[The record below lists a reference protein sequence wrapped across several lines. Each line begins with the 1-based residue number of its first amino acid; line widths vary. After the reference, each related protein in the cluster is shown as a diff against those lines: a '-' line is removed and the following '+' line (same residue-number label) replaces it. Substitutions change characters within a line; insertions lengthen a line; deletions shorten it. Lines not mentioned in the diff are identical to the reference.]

1 MSRGRGDSERAREW
15 RERLARWSASG
26 LSVRA
31 FCAQQGVAEAS
42 FYYWKRA
49 LRLRDA
55 ETPSAAA
62 RSSAAARETAVGA
75 TVAGATVAGAAV
87 AGSTST
93 GATGINATATGSTAA
108 GSTMTGPRAEP
119 HPRPKPPLFVPLTVL
134 PAVGPSVAAGTIEV
148 RCPSGHIVLLP
159 VGDLAAPSP
168 LFASLGPLFAALT
181 PPASEARSC

>member
-15 RERLARWSASG
+15 RERLARWLASG

-55 ETPSAAA
+55 GTPSAAA

-75 TVAGATVAGAAV
+75 TVAWSTV
-87 AGSTST
+87 AGSTVV
-93 GATGINATATGSTAA
+93 

-119 HPRPKPPLFVPLTVL
+119 KPRPKPPLFVPLTVL
-134 PAVGPSVAAGTIEV
+134 PSVGPSVAAGTIDV
-148 RCPSGHIVLLP
+148 RCPSGHVVLLP

>member
-1 MSRGRGDSERAREW
+1 MSRGRGDSERAGEW

-55 ETPSAAA
+55 GTP
-62 RSSAAARETAVGA
+62 SAAARETAV
-75 TVAGATVAGAAV
+75 GATVAGAAV

>member
-75 TVAGATVAGAAV
+75 TVAGATVAGATV
-87 AGSTST
+87 VGSTV
-93 GATGINATATGSTAA
+93 
-108 GSTMTGPRAEP
+108 TGPRAEP
-119 HPRPKPPLFVPLTVL
+119 HPRPRPPLFVPLTVL
-134 PAVGPSVAAGTIEV
+134 PAVGPSIAAGTIEV

-181 PPASEARSC
+181 PPAS

>member
-75 TVAGATVAGAAV
+75 TVAGATVAGATV
-87 AGSTST
+87 VGSTV
-93 GATGINATATGSTAA
+93 
-108 GSTMTGPRAEP
+108 TGPRAEP
-119 HPRPKPPLFVPLTVL
+119 HPRPRPPLFVPLTVL
-134 PAVGPSVAAGTIEV
+134 PAVGPSIAAGTIEV
-148 RCPSGHIVLLP
+148 RCPSGHVVLLP

>member
-1 MSRGRGDSERAREW
+1 MSRGRGDSERAGEW

-55 ETPSAAA
+55 GTPSAAA

-75 TVAGATVAGAAV
+75 TVAGATVAGA
-87 AGSTST
+87 
-93 GATGINATATGSTAA
+93 TAA

>member
-1 MSRGRGDSERAREW
+1 MSRGRGDSERACEW
-15 RERLARWSASG
+15 RERLARWLASG

-55 ETPSAAA
+55 GTPSAAA
-62 RSSAAARETAVGA
+62 RSSAAASETAVGA
-75 TVAGATVAGAAV
+75 TVAGATV
-87 AGSTST
+87 TE
-93 GATGINATATGSTAA
+93 
-108 GSTMTGPRAEP
+108 PRAEP
-119 HPRPKPPLFVPLTVL
+119 NPRPKPPLFVPLTVL

-148 RCPSGHIVLLP
+148 RCPSGHVVLLP
-159 VGDLAAPSP
+159 IGDLAAPSP

-181 PPASEARSC
+181 PRASEARSC

>member
-1 MSRGRGDSERAREW
+1 MSRGRGDSERAGEW

-62 RSSAAARETAVGA
+62 RSSAVARETAVG
-75 TVAGATVAGAAV
+75 
-87 AGSTST
+87 
-93 GATGINATATGSTAA
+93 ATATGSTAA

-119 HPRPKPPLFVPLTVL
+119 HPRPRPPLFVPLTVL
-134 PAVGPSVAAGTIEV
+134 PSVGPSVAAGTIEV

-181 PPASEARSC
+181 PPAS

>member
-1 MSRGRGDSERAREW
+1 MSRGRGDSERAGEW
-15 RERLARWSASG
+15 RERLARWLASG

-75 TVAGATVAGAAV
+75 TVAGSTV
-87 AGSTST
+87 AGSTV
-93 GATGINATATGSTAA
+93 
-108 GSTMTGPRAEP
+108 TGPRAEP

-134 PAVGPSVAAGTIEV
+134 PSVGPSVAAGTIEV
-148 RCPSGHIVLLP
+148 RCPSGHVVLLP

>member
-1 MSRGRGDSERAREW
+1 MSRGRGDSERAGEW

-55 ETPSAAA
+55 GTPSAAA

-75 TVAGATVAGAAV
+75 TVAGATVAGATV
-87 AGSTST
+87 AGSTV
-93 GATGINATATGSTAA
+93 A
-108 GSTMTGPRAEP
+108 GSTVVGSTVTGPRAEP

-148 RCPSGHIVLLP
+148 RCPSGHVVLLP

>member
-55 ETPSAAA
+55 GTPSAAA
-62 RSSAAARETAVGA
+62 RSSAVARETAVG
-75 TVAGATVAGAAV
+75 
-87 AGSTST
+87 
-93 GATGINATATGSTAA
+93 ATGSTAA

>member
-1 MSRGRGDSERAREW
+1 MSRGRGDSERACEW
-15 RERLARWSASG
+15 RERLARWLASG

-75 TVAGATVAGAAV
+75 TVAGATVAGATV
-87 AGSTST
+87 VGSTV
-93 GATGINATATGSTAA
+93 
-108 GSTMTGPRAEP
+108 TGPLAEP

-134 PAVGPSVAAGTIEV
+134 PSVGPSVAAGTIEV
-148 RCPSGHIVLLP
+148 RCPSGHVVLLP
-159 VGDLAAPSP
+159 IVDLAAPSP

>member
-55 ETPSAAA
+55 GTPSAAA

-87 AGSTST
+87 AGST
-93 GATGINATATGSTAA
+93 
-108 GSTMTGPRAEP
+108 MTGPRAEP
-119 HPRPKPPLFVPLTVL
+119 HPRPRPPLFVPLTVL

-148 RCPSGHIVLLP
+148 RCPSGHVVLLP

>member
-1 MSRGRGDSERAREW
+1 MSRGRGDSERAGEW

-55 ETPSAAA
+55 GTP
-62 RSSAAARETAVGA
+62 SAAARETAVGA
-75 TVAGATVAGAAV
+75 TVAGAT
-87 AGSTST
+87 
-93 GATGINATATGSTAA
+93 ATGSTAA
-108 GSTMTGPRAEP
+108 GSTVTGPRAEP

>member
-1 MSRGRGDSERAREW
+1 MSRGRGDSERAGEW

-75 TVAGATVAGAAV
+75 TVAGATVAGATV
-87 AGSTST
+87 VGSTV
-93 GATGINATATGSTAA
+93 
-108 GSTMTGPRAEP
+108 TGPRAEP
-119 HPRPKPPLFVPLTVL
+119 HPRPRPPLFVPLTVL
-134 PAVGPSVAAGTIEV
+134 PAVGPSIAAGTIEV
-148 RCPSGHIVLLP
+148 RCPSGHVVLLP

>member
-1 MSRGRGDSERAREW
+1 MSRGRGDSERAGEW
-15 RERLARWSASG
+15 RERLARWLASG

-75 TVAGATVAGAAV
+75 TVAGSTV
-87 AGSTST
+87 AGSTVP
-93 GATGINATATGSTAA
+93 
-108 GSTMTGPRAEP
+108 GPRAEP

-134 PAVGPSVAAGTIEV
+134 PSVGPSVAAGTIEV
-148 RCPSGHIVLLP
+148 RCPSGHVVLLP

>member
-1 MSRGRGDSERAREW
+1 MSSGRGDSERAGEW
-15 RERLARWSASG
+15 RERLARWLASG

-55 ETPSAAA
+55 GTP
-62 RSSAAARETAVGA
+62 SAAARETAVGA

-108 GSTMTGPRAEP
+108 GSTVTGPRAEP

>member
-1 MSRGRGDSERAREW
+1 MSRGLGDSERAGEW

-75 TVAGATVAGAAV
+75 TVAGATVAGATVAGATV
-87 AGSTST
+87 AGSTV
-93 GATGINATATGSTAA
+93 A
-108 GSTMTGPRAEP
+108 GSTVVGSTVTGPRAEP

-134 PAVGPSVAAGTIEV
+134 PAVGPSIAAGTIEV
-148 RCPSGHIVLLP
+148 RCPSGHVVLLP
-159 VGDLAAPSP
+159 IGDLAAPSP

-181 PPASEARSC
+181 PRASEARSC

>member
-1 MSRGRGDSERAREW
+1 MSRGRGDSERACEW
-15 RERLARWSASG
+15 RERLARWLASG

-55 ETPSAAA
+55 GTPSAAA

-75 TVAGATVAGAAV
+75 TVAGSTV
-87 AGSTST
+87 TE
-93 GATGINATATGSTAA
+93 
-108 GSTMTGPRAEP
+108 PRAEP
-119 HPRPKPPLFVPLTVL
+119 NPRPKPPLFVPLTVL

-181 PPASEARSC
+181 PPAS

>member
-15 RERLARWSASG
+15 RERLARWLASG

-55 ETPSAAA
+55 GTPSAAA

-75 TVAGATVAGAAV
+75 TVAGSTV
-87 AGSTST
+87 AGSTV
-93 GATGINATATGSTAA
+93 
-108 GSTMTGPRAEP
+108 TGPRAEP

-134 PAVGPSVAAGTIEV
+134 PSVGPSVAAGTIEV
-148 RCPSGHIVLLP
+148 RCPSGHVVLLP

>member
-1 MSRGRGDSERAREW
+1 MSRGRGDSERAGEW
-15 RERLARWSASG
+15 RERLARWLASG

-55 ETPSAAA
+55 GTPSAAA

-75 TVAGATVAGAAV
+75 TVAGATVAGSTV
-87 AGSTST
+87 AGSTVV
-93 GATGINATATGSTAA
+93 GSTV
-108 GSTMTGPRAEP
+108 TGPRAEP

-148 RCPSGHIVLLP
+148 RCPSGHVVLLP

>member
-1 MSRGRGDSERAREW
+1 MSRGRGDSERAGEW

-55 ETPSAAA
+55 GTPSAAA

-75 TVAGATVAGAAV
+75 TVAGATVAGSTV
-87 AGSTST
+87 AGSTVV
-93 GATGINATATGSTAA
+93 GSTV
-108 GSTMTGPRAEP
+108 TGPRAEP

-148 RCPSGHIVLLP
+148 RCPSGHVVLLP

>member
-1 MSRGRGDSERAREW
+1 MSRGRGDSERAGEW

-42 FYYWKRA
+42 FYYWRRA
-49 LRLRDA
+49 LRLRDTG
-55 ETPSAAA
+55 TPSAAA
-62 RSSAAARETAVGA
+62 RSSAVARESAVGA
-75 TVAGATVAGAAV
+75 TA
-87 AGSTST
+87 AGSTV
-93 GATGINATATGSTAA
+93 AGSTAA

-148 RCPSGHIVLLP
+148 RCPSGHVVLLP

>member
-1 MSRGRGDSERAREW
+1 
-15 RERLARWSASG
+15 
-26 LSVRA
+26 
-31 FCAQQGVAEAS
+31 
-42 FYYWKRA
+42 
-49 LRLRDA
+49 
-55 ETPSAAA
+55 
-62 RSSAAARETAVGA
+62 
-75 TVAGATVAGAAV
+75 
-87 AGSTST
+87 
-93 GATGINATATGSTAA
+93 
-108 GSTMTGPRAEP
+108 MTGPRAEP